1 MVRGM
6 VQDGEG
12 AVELFGEEGAY
23 ELVGEGHARKRKH
36 GIGPGIDFAGETVGA
51 SHDETYPS
59 GTAGEFSSEPRG
71 ELHRA
76 HLRSLFVEQY
86 DVVARRCLSE
96 YHLSFGLFLY
106 LYGQFPG
113 VADVGKK
120 NDGESGVSADAFR
133 IVRHEGGYLRRVGFA
148 YEYEVYS
155 HGCLLLSPMPQRCWG
170 RSAGACA
177 GQRVRGR
184 SLFHS
189 PPAPSYSI
197 GRFGSAVAATD
208 RCGRG

>member
-1 MVRGM
+1 MEKR
-6 VQDGEG
+6 

-86 DVVARRCLSE
+86 DVVAGAVCRVS
-96 YHLSFGLFLY
+96 SPFGLFLY
-106 LYGQFPG
+106 SDGQFP
-113 VADVGKK
+113 
-120 NDGESGVSADAFR
+120 R
-133 IVRHEGGYLRRVGFA
+133 
-148 YEYEVYS
+148 
-155 HGCLLLSPMPQRCWG
+155 
-170 RSAGACA
+170 
-177 GQRVRGR
+177 
-184 SLFHS
+184 
-189 PPAPSYSI
+189 
-197 GRFGSAVAATD
+197 
-208 RCGRG
+208 RCGRREEKRRRIWRIG